1 MIRKLARAL
10 MLDPSE
16 VIKTDEKLAA
26 DLAAAAEAEGEPPP
40 TAEEVRLQIEQ
51 MKAEVSLQVA
61 QLEAETKRFVAEQNH
76 AMKIMDLEM
85 SGNLDIEAKRA
96 KTEQKQMELES
107 KERIVAADAAV
118 AERTGMR
125 SGGHV

>member
-1 MIRKLARAL
+1 
-10 MLDPSE
+10 
-16 VIKTDEKLAA
+16 
-26 DLAAAAEAEGEPPP
+26 
-40 TAEEVRLQIEQ
+40 
-51 MKAEVSLQVA
+51 
-61 QLEAETKRFVAEQNH
+61 LEAETKRFVAEQNH

-125 SGGHV
+125 SGGHF